1 VVRADGSEEMVYKGL
16 ETVRS
21 DWSPLARQFQQ
32 ELYQRIFH
40 RQPHQD
46 YVRDYVRRTL
56 SGESMSC

>member
-1 VVRADGSEEMVYKGL
+1 VVKGDGSEQMVYKGL

-21 DWSPLARQFQQ
+21 DWSPLARRFQQ

-46 YVRDYVRRTL
+46 YIRDYVRRT
-56 SGESMSC
+56 